1 MRSGIKPSLPHFLF
15 FYFYSSFSNAVGQ
28 RPKRTR
34 LPEAPMPGCPR
45 SGMAIRAKRSVRQ
58 GRAFIHERAHA
69 VACFWRSGRRMIA
82 VCDFSEQLVAALLD
96 GFGHAEAV
104 GGQRESVELLEGD
117 AVTQVLLGLGK

>member
-1 MRSGIKPSLPHFLF
+1 MRSGIKPLPSPF
-15 FYFYSSFSNAVGQ
+15 FFIFFILPFSDAVGQ

-34 LPEAPMPGCPR
+34 HPEAPRGCPR
-45 SGMAIRAKRSVRQ
+45 PGIAIRANRSVRQ
-58 GRAFIHERAHA
+58 GRAFI
-69 VACFWRSGRRMIA
+69 WRSGRRLIA
-82 VCDFSEQLVAALLD
+82 ARDFSEQLVAGLLD